1 MKRNILVRVVALTT
15 AMMLVATVVF
25 AGGKREEP
33 AAAEAA
39 SAGSRLVNVAALNGP
54 SGIPMAYLFENKP
67 VVAGADFDFQIV
79 AGADALLPKL
89 LKGEVDV
96 GILPPNVAAKVFTKN
111 NGALLV
117 GAVVGEGMLNLITKD
132 GQVNSLADLKGKTV
146 NVAGQGATPEYLFR
160 YLLQANGIEVAT
172 DGLEPDADSV
182 ALDFSIPAAELAAA
196 LLSGKIQYAI
206 VPEPFATVA
215 TTRDAAVR
223 RAVNLQDEY
232 MAVMAFA
239 GKDSRNFPMTVVVV
253 RKNFAETSP
262 GLVRGFLNAYQEAV
276 DWTLAHPDEAGALV
290 EKHTLGLQASVAAK
304 VIPNGAYVFVP
315 AVQAKPQLEGLL
327 SIFLDF
333 APESIGGQLPAQ
345 DFYFE

>member
-1 MKRNILVRVVALTT
+1 MKRKALIRLVVLLAVL
-15 AMMLVATVVF
+15 MMAGGEGF
-25 AGGKREEP
+25 AGGTQDAP
-33 AAAEAA
+33 SAEAP

-54 SGIPMAYLFENKP
+54 SGIPLAYLFENKP
-67 VVAGADFDFQIV
+67 VVEGADFDFQVV
-79 AGADALLPKL
+79 AGADVLLPKL

-96 GILPPNVAAKVFTKN
+96 GILPPNVAAKVFSKN

-117 GAVVGEGMLNLITKD
+117 GAVVGEGMLSLITKD

-160 YLLQANGIEVAT
+160 YLLQANGIAVAA

-196 LLSGKIQYAI
+196 LLSGRIQYAV

-223 RAVNLQDEY
+223 RAVNLQDAY
-232 MAVMAFA
+232 RAVTGDASA
-239 GKDSRNFPMTVVVV
+239 NYPMTVVVI
-253 RKNFAETSP
+253 RKELAASSP
-262 GLVRGFLNAYQEAV
+262 QLVRGLLAAYRDAV
-276 DWTLAHPDEAGALV
+276 DWTLANPAEAGALV
-290 EKHTLGLQASVAAK
+290 EKHTLGLQASIATR

-315 AVQAKPQLEGLL
+315 ARQAQESLEGLF

>member
-1 MKRNILVRVVALTT
+1 MKRHILVRVVVLSSVLLLAVTT
-15 AMMLVATVVF
+15 AF

-33 AAAEAA
+33 VAAEAA
-39 SAGSRLVNVAALNGP
+39 SAGSRKVNVAALNGP

-67 VVAGADFDFQIV
+67 VVEGAEFDFQTAAGADV
-79 AGADALLPKL
+79 LLPKL

-96 GILPPNVAAKVFTKN
+96 GILPPNVAAKVFSKN

-117 GAVVGEGMLNLITKD
+117 GAVVGEGMLSLITKD

-160 YLLQANGIEVAT
+160 YLLQANGIAVVA
-172 DGLEPDADSV
+172 DGLEPGVDSV
-182 ALDFSIPAAELAAA
+182 ALDFSIPAAEIAAA
-196 LLSGKIQYAI
+196 LLSGRIQYAV

-215 TTRDAAVR
+215 TTKDAAVR
-223 RAVNLQDEY
+223 RAVNLQDAY
-232 MAVMAFA
+232 RAVTGDASA
-239 GKDSRNFPMTVVVV
+239 NYPMTVVVI
-253 RKNFAETSP
+253 RKELAASSP
-262 GLVRGFLNAYQEAV
+262 ELVRGFLAAYQEAV
-276 DWTLAHPDEAGALV
+276 EWTLAHPAEAGVLV
-290 EKHTLGLQASVAAK
+290 EKHTLGLQAPITTK

-315 AVQAKPQLEGLL
+315 AVQAQPQLEGLL

>member
-1 MKRNILVRVVALTT
+1 MKRKALIRLVVLLAVL
-15 AMMLVATVVF
+15 MMAGGVGF
-25 AGGKREEP
+25 AGGTQDAP
-33 AAAEAA
+33 SDEAP

-67 VVAGADFDFQIV
+67 VVEGADFDFQVV
-79 AGADALLPKL
+79 AGADVLLPKL

-96 GILPPNVAAKVFTKN
+96 GILPPNVAAKVFSKN

-117 GAVVGEGMLNLITKD
+117 GAVVGEGMLSLITKD

-146 NVAGQGATPEYLFR
+146 NMAGQGATPEYLFR
-160 YLLQANGIEVAT
+160 YLLQVNGIAVAA

-182 ALDFSIPAAELAAA
+182 ALDFSIPAAELATA
-196 LLSGKIQYAI
+196 LLSGRIQYAV

-223 RAVNLQDEY
+223 RAVNLQDAY
-232 MAVMAFA
+232 RAVTRDASA
-239 GKDSRNFPMTVVVV
+239 NYPMTVIVI
-253 RKNFAETSP
+253 RKEFAASSP
-262 GLVRGFLNAYQEAV
+262 QLVRGLLAAYRDAV
-276 DWTLAHPDEAGALV
+276 DWTLANPAEAGVLV
-290 EKHTLGLQASVAAK
+290 EKHTLGLQASIATK

-315 AVQAKPQLEGLL
+315 ARQAQESLEGLF

-333 APESIGGQLPAQ
+333 APDAIGGQLPAQ

>member
-1 MKRNILVRVVALTT
+1 MKRKALIRLVVLLAVL
-15 AMMLVATVVF
+15 MMAGGEGF
-25 AGGKREEP
+25 AGGTQDTP
-33 AAAEAA
+33 SAEAP

-67 VVAGADFDFQIV
+67 VMEGADFDFQVV
-79 AGADALLPKL
+79 AGADVLLPKL

-96 GILPPNVAAKVFTKN
+96 GILPPNVAAKVFSKN

-117 GAVVGEGMLNLITKD
+117 GAVVGEGMLSLITKD

-146 NVAGQGATPEYLFR
+146 NMAGQGATPEYLFR
-160 YLLQANGIEVAT
+160 YLLQANGIAVAA

-196 LLSGKIQYAI
+196 LLSGRIQYAV
-206 VPEPFATVA
+206 VPEPFATVS

-223 RAVNLQDEY
+223 RAVNLQDAY
-232 MAVMAFA
+232 RAVTGDASA
-239 GKDSRNFPMTVVVV
+239 NYPMTVVVI
-253 RKNFAETSP
+253 RKELAASSP
-262 GLVRGFLNAYQEAV
+262 ELVRGFLAAYQEAV
-276 DWTLAHPDEAGALV
+276 EWTLAHPAEAGALV
-290 EKHTLGLQASVAAK
+290 EKHTLGLQASIAIK

-315 AVQAKPQLEGLL
+315 ARQAQESLEGLF

-333 APESIGGQLPAQ
+333 APDAIGGQLPAQ

>member
-1 MKRNILVRVVALTT
+1 MKRKALTRLVVLL
-15 AMMLVATVVF
+15 AVLMMAGGEGF
-25 AGGKREEP
+25 AGGTQDAP
-33 AAAEAA
+33 SAEAP

-67 VVAGADFDFQIV
+67 VVEGADFDFQVV
-79 AGADALLPKL
+79 AGADVLLPKL

-96 GILPPNVAAKVFTKN
+96 GVLPPNVAAKVFSKN

-117 GAVVGEGMLNLITKD
+117 GAVVGEGMLSLITKD

-160 YLLQANGIEVAT
+160 YLLQVNGIAVAA

-196 LLSGKIQYAI
+196 LLSGRIQYAV

-232 MAVMAFA
+232 RAVTGDASA
-239 GKDSRNFPMTVVVV
+239 NYPMTVVVI
-253 RKNFAETSP
+253 RKEFAASSP
-262 GLVRGFLNAYQEAV
+262 QLVRGLLAAYRDAV
-276 DWTLAHPDEAGALV
+276 DWTLVNPAEAGALV
-290 EKHTLGLQASVAAK
+290 EKHTLGLQASIATK
-304 VIPNGAYVFVP
+304 VIPHGAYVFVP
-315 AVQAKPQLEGLL
+315 ARQAQESLEGLF

-333 APESIGGQLPAQ
+333 APDAIGGQLPAQ

>member
-1 MKRNILVRVVALTT
+1 MKRKALIRLVVLLAVL
-15 AMMLVATVVF
+15 MMAGGVGF
-25 AGGKREEP
+25 AGGTQDAP
-33 AAAEAA
+33 SAEAP

-54 SGIPMAYLFENKP
+54 SGIPLAYLFENKP
-67 VVAGADFDFQIV
+67 VMEGADFDFQVV
-79 AGADALLPKL
+79 AGADVLLPKL

-96 GILPPNVAAKVFTKN
+96 GILPPNVAAKVFSKN

-117 GAVVGEGMLNLITKD
+117 GAVVGEGMLSLITKD

-146 NVAGQGATPEYLFR
+146 NMAGQGATPEYLFR
-160 YLLQANGIEVAT
+160 YLLQANGIAVAA

-196 LLSGKIQYAI
+196 LLSGRIQYAV
-206 VPEPFATVA
+206 VPEPFATVS

-223 RAVNLQDEY
+223 RAVNLQDAY
-232 MAVMAFA
+232 RAVTGDASA
-239 GKDSRNFPMTVVVV
+239 NYPMTVVVI
-253 RKNFAETSP
+253 RKELAASSP
-262 GLVRGFLNAYQEAV
+262 QLVRGLLAAYRDAV
-276 DWTLAHPDEAGALV
+276 DWTLANPAEAGALV
-290 EKHTLGLQASVAAK
+290 EKHTLGLQASIATK

-315 AVQAKPQLEGLL
+315 ARQAQESLEGLF

-333 APESIGGQLPAQ
+333 APDAIGGQLPAQ

>member
-1 MKRNILVRVVALTT
+1 MKRKALIRLVVLLAVL
-15 AMMLVATVVF
+15 MMAGGVVF
-25 AGGKREEP
+25 AGGTQDAP
-33 AAAEAA
+33 SAEAP

-54 SGIPMAYLFENKP
+54 SGIPLAYLFENKP
-67 VVAGADFDFQIV
+67 VVEGADFDFQVV
-79 AGADALLPKL
+79 AGADVLLPKL

-96 GILPPNVAAKVFTKN
+96 GILPPNVAAKVFSKN

-160 YLLQANGIEVAT
+160 YLLQANGIAVVA
-172 DGLEPDADSV
+172 DGLEPGVDSV

-196 LLSGKIQYAI
+196 LLSGRIQYAV

-223 RAVNLQDEY
+223 RAVNLQDAY
-232 MAVMAFA
+232 RAVTGDASA
-239 GKDSRNFPMTVVVV
+239 NYPMTVVVI
-253 RKNFAETSP
+253 RKEFAASSP
-262 GLVRGFLNAYQEAV
+262 QLVRSLLAAYRDAV
-276 DWTLAHPDEAGALV
+276 DWTLANPAEAGALV
-290 EKHTLGLQASVAAK
+290 EKHTLGLQASIATK
-304 VIPNGAYVFVP
+304 VIPHGAYVFVP
-315 AVQAKPQLEGLL
+315 ARQAQESLEGLF

-333 APESIGGQLPAQ
+333 APDAIGGQLPAQ